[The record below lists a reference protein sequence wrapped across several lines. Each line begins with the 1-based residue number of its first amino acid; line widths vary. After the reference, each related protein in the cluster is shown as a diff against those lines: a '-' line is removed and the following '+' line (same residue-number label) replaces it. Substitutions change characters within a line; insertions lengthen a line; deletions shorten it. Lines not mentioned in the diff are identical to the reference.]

1 MKKYFILAAC
11 ALVAS
16 VACTKS
22 EKADGPDVKIAFQ
35 VADYK
40 AQTKANVGASTEFKS
55 FKCKAFL
62 HADGYESI
70 TQDFFGA
77 DGETIVPDAL
87 PNPTQWAPSHDYY
100 WPKSNQSYINFV
112 AWYDKNG
119 APTTATETALE
130 WSSRVV
136 APGDTILFA
145 NEAWRYNKNNDPAT
159 YGIEASKGVPM
170 LFHHALAQLSL
181 KAKGV
186 DLNDGATNYWRVVL
200 DTVKISGVYNTG
212 TLALTNSDPS
222 STQEKAWSN
231 ADGKVWSS
239 PSNAVET
246 ALIERESDLSVVD
259 SLTVNPTVLLAGH
272 NVLPQALVDGQQ
284 QVTVVFSIYR
294 KNANGY
300 YSKERIKHV
309 FDLNDFTASTP
320 VTAWE
325 MNKKITYT
333 IIINPKTEKVLL
345 DPVVEEWEEVDGGEY
360 QIGTGTDGER
370 LNG

>member
-1 MKKYFILAAC
+1 MTWSF
-11 ALVAS
+11 S
-16 VACTKS
+16 NET
-22 EKADGPDVKIAFQ
+22 
-35 VADYK
+35 
-40 AQTKANVGASTEFKS
+40 VGA
-55 FKCKAFL
+55 AGANL
-62 HADGYESI
+62 LYADM
-70 TQDFFGA
+70 
-77 DGETIVPDAL
+77 
-87 PNPTQWAPSHDYY
+87 
-100 WPKSNQSYINFV
+100 
-112 AWYDKNG
+112 
-119 APTTATETALE
+119 
-130 WSSRVV
+130 
-136 APGDTILFA
+136 
-145 NEAWRYNKNNDPAT
+145 AWRYNATPAAQ
-159 YGIEASKGVPM
+159 YGLNGLSSGTNKGVPM

-222 STQEKAWSN
+222 STQEKAWAN

>member
-130 WSSRVV
+130 WSNRVV

-222 STQEKAWSN
+222 F
-231 ADGKVWSS
+231 
-239 PSNAVET
+239 
-246 ALIERESDLSVVD
+246 
-259 SLTVNPTVLLAGH
+259 AGH